1 MNIGFKFAP
10 NECSRWDLTRTFAGI
25 LHSESFAPRSDDERL
40 INFQVKL
47 NKNPAGGV
55 RSDGTGTLTVP
66 SEKIGS
72 KLLDHLYH
80 NPLKI
85 DKRKLKFFREG
96 PPPKGVALT
105 LEKTPYV
112 NPDLEEEREKKLRS
126 LEARLRV
133 DIVQFGTFY
142 RPTYPSSK
150 DEDLPPR
157 AFSIEWEGNY
167 VKRSIG
173 WLTFEYDHKLIRIT
187 VCLPVDPRFIVS
199 A

>member
-1 MNIGFKFAP
+1 MDIGFKFAP
-10 NECSRWDLTRTFAGI
+10 HDCNQWDLTRRFANI
-25 LHSESFAPRSDDERL
+25 LHSDNFAPRTEDERL
-40 INFQVKL
+40 INFEVKL

-55 RSDGTGTLTVP
+55 RSDGTGTLIVP
-66 SEKIGS
+66 SEKIGL
-72 KLLDHLYH
+72 KLLDYLHH

-96 PPPKGVALT
+96 VPPKWLAAT

-112 NPDLEEEREKKLRS
+112 NPDLEEERDKKLRA

-133 DIVQFGTFY
+133 DIVQFGIFY
-142 RPTYPSSK
+142 RPTYPSEN
-150 DEDLPPR
+150 DETLRPR
-157 AFSIEWEGNY
+157 EFSIEWEGNY
-167 VKRSIG
+167 SKNSIG

-187 VCLPVDPRFIVS
+187 VSLDPQFILS

>member
-10 NECSRWDLTRTFAGI
+10 NECSQWDMTRTFADI
-25 LHSESFAPRSDDERL
+25 LHSANFAPRSEDERL

-66 SEKIGS
+66 SEKIGN
-72 KLLDHLYH
+72 KLLEHLHH

-96 PPPKGVALT
+96 DPPKYLALT

-112 NPDLEEEREKKLRS
+112 NPDIEEERDKKLRA

-133 DIVQFGTFY
+133 DIVQFGTLY
-142 RPTYPSSK
+142 RPTYPSK
-150 DEDLPPR
+150 DDEPLHPR
-157 AFSIEWEGNY
+157 EFSIEWEGNY
-167 VKRSIG
+167 VKHSIG

-187 VCLPVDPRFIVS
+187 VSIDPRFIVF

>member
-10 NECSRWDLTRTFAGI
+10 NDRNKWDLTRTFAGI
-25 LHSESFAPRSDDERL
+25 LHSDDFAPRSKDERL

-66 SEKIGS
+66 SEKIGN
-72 KLLDHLYH
+72 KLLELLRQ

-85 DKRKLKFFREG
+85 DNRKLKFFREG
-96 PPPKGVALT
+96 GPPKGLALT
-105 LEKTPYV
+105 LAKTPYV
-112 NPDLEEEREKKLRS
+112 NPDLEEERDKKLRA
-126 LEARLRV
+126 LEGRLRV
-133 DIVQFGTFY
+133 DFVQFGIFY
-142 RPTYPSSK
+142 RPKYPK
-150 DEDLPPR
+150 NDDEFLEPR

-167 VKRSIG
+167 ARHSSG

-187 VCLPVDPRFIVS
+187 VSFDPQFIVS